1 MSLKERFVARPTKC
15 KFGIFYVFR
24 TIVIRINLYHLIK
37 LKYSSLLLMFRYWAL
52 GYTRKIHLWASW
64 IPWGS
69 RSWSYL
75 DQRSTCSKPSRS
87 DNKEG
92 SWGMLIKTSYFSSFF
107 KTAIAIIAYN
117 YMKVNVAISIFRWL
131 QVSKMTTKLVLKRW
145 KIPWRWQRICKMWP

>member
-1 MSLKERFVARPTKC
+1 MPDRLNVSLASFMFSEQF
-15 KFGIFYVFR
+15 
-24 TIVIRINLYHLIK
+24 LYLLIK

-52 GYTRKIHLWASW
+52 GYTREIHIWASW
-64 IPWGS
+64 IPWSS

-75 DQRSTCSKPSRS
+75 DQRSTCPKPSRS

-145 KIPWRWQRICKMWP
+145 KIPWRWQKICKMWR